1 MMIFLGN
8 SSRWNAS
15 FELIACSAPWHSGMR
30 GRAPVAINMVFAVT
44 TLPLASVISCGP
56 VISARSLKIV
66 TSWLSSVLV

>member
-1 MMIFLGN
+1 M
-8 SSRWNAS
+8 
-15 FELIACSAPWHSGMR
+15 SGMR